1 MLSLPFPTHAMTP
14 QQIPLLNPAALGAHH
29 FSKWAEWQSSPINH
43 LFHINRL
50 ETHSAHIPLP
60 LPPHR
65 KTVHDFLFL
74 TRGSTVRSKGLSEY
88 RAEVNTFF
96 FLPATQIT
104 THLSMS
110 PDIEGYYCHFDIDL
124 LTNGFVQAGVLS
136 QVPFLQFTGNPLVQL
151 PAAAVAPVCHLLD
164 RLEQAEAD
172 NAPDVLDFVR
182 AYLLVLFTELKRY
195 ANPEEIGTKTAAIR
209 ITQLYKEAL
218 ARHIYQRHTVSAY
231 AELLAVSPNH
241 LNKCVK
247 TVTGK
252 SAQETL
258 DEMVLLEAKALLRQT
273 SLSVSEIAYKLGK
286 EDHSSFS
293 RFFRQKT
300 QQTPKEYK
308 RLGR

>member
-1 MLSLPFPTHAMTP
+1 MHP
-14 QQIPLLNPAALGAHH
+14 QQIPLLNPATMATHH
-29 FSKWAEWQSSPINH
+29 FPKWAEWRSSPINQF
-43 LFHINRL
+43 FHINSL
-50 ETHSAHIPLP
+50 ETHLPHIAFP

-65 KTVHDFLFL
+65 KTVHDFLFI
-74 TRGSTVRSKGLSEY
+74 TKGSTVRSKGLSEY
-88 RAEVNTFF
+88 EVRENTFF

-110 PDIEGYYCHFDIDL
+110 PDTEGYYCHFDIEL
-124 LTNGFVQAGVLS
+124 MTNGFVQAGVLS
-136 QVPFLQFTGNPLVQL
+136 QLPFLQFTGHPLVPIP
-151 PAAAVAPVCHLLD
+151 PAEVETVVRLLQ
-164 RLEQAEAD
+164 RLERAEIE
-172 NAPDVLDFVR
+172 NAPDVLDLIR
-182 AYLLVLFTELKRY
+182 AYLLALFTELKRY
-195 ANPEEIGTKTAAIR
+195 AGTGETSAKSAAIR

-218 ARHIYQRHTVSAY
+218 ARHIYQKHSVSVY

-273 SLSVSEIAYKLGK
+273 SLSISEIAYKLGK

-293 RFFRQKT
+293 RFFRSKT
-300 QQTPKEYK
+300 SQTPKEYK
-308 RLGR
+308 QVGG

>member
-1 MLSLPFPTHAMTP
+1 MTP
-14 QQIPLLNPAALGAHH
+14 RQIPLLNPAALGAHH
-29 FSKWAEWQSSPINH
+29 FQDWSEWHISAINQV
-43 LFHINRL
+43 FHINRL
-50 ETHSAHIPLP
+50 ETHIAHIPFP

-74 TRGSTVRSKGLSEY
+74 TKGSTVRSKGLSEY
-88 RAEVNTFF
+88 TAEANTFF

-110 PDIEGYYCHFDIDL
+110 PDIEGYYCHFDIEL
-124 LTNGFVQAGVLS
+124 LTNGFMQSAVLS

-151 PAAAVAPVCHLLD
+151 PPAAVVPVCHLLQ
-164 RLEQAEAD
+164 RLEQAEAE
-172 NAPDVLDFVR
+172 NAPDVLDLIR

-195 ANPEEIGTKTAAIR
+195 ASPEETGAKTAAVR

-218 ARHIYQRHTVSAY
+218 ARHIYQKHSVTAY

-258 DEMVLLEAKALLRQT
+258 DDMVLLEAKALLRQT
-273 SLSVSEIAYKLGK
+273 TLSISEIAYKLGK

-293 RFFRQKT
+293 RFFRLKT
-300 QQTPKEYK
+300 SLTPKEYK
-308 RLGR
+308 RTGA